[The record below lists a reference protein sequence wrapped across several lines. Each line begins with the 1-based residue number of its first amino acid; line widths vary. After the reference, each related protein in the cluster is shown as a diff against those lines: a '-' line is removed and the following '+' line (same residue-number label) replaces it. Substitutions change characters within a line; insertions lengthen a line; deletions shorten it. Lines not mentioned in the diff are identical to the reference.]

1 VCLLLRI
8 PNPSIGGVPAYRGP
22 RAPHRAMT
30 CLEGWTT
37 GIKVRFEKV
46 AEAILCGMAKLS
58 AVYSM

>member
-1 VCLLLRI
+1 
-8 PNPSIGGVPAYRGP
+8 
-22 RAPHRAMT
+22 MT